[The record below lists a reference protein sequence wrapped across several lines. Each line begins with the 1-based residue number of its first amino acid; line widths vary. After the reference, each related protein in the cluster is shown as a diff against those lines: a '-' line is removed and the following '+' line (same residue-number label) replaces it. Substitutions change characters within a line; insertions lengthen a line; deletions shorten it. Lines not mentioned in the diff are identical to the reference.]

1 MGAGNRHAL
10 GDLIFPLPRGRRLI
24 VDIKSKLRGR
34 PSSPKLYNIDRML
47 RALADG
53 QTVFAALFV
62 GMDLMGQRVTARL
75 VNVFDEALLGATVVQ
90 HHWAG
95 RRSRGVTQLRNCP
108 ERIFEAD
115 FQAHVDV

>member
-1 MGAGNRHAL
+1 
-10 GDLIFPLPRGRRLI
+10 

-34 PSSPKLYNIDRML
+34 ASSPKLYNIDKLL

-62 GMDLMGQRVTARL
+62 GVDLVEQRVAARL
-75 VNVFDEALLGATVVQ
+75 VNVFDDALLGATRVQ

-95 RRSRGVTQLRNCP
+95 RGSRGVTQLSNCP

-115 FQAHVDV
+115 FRAHVDVAAAEQFVRELIDL